1 MKKVIIILCTVFAAV
16 CAVLTVVSPDYLSMI
31 IVVVMTLV
39 IAAGFVF
46 GIIPNMLFCA
56 GLKQG
61 QKSVDR
67 VREVRADNV
76 WTAVTNIKPFF
87 KQKKLDDL
95 F

>member
-1 MKKVIIILCTVFAAV
+1 MKKVIIILCTVFAAI
-16 CAVLTVVSPDYLSMI
+16 CAVMAVISPDYLSMI

-46 GIIPNMLFCA
+46 GLIPNLLFCA

-67 VREVRADNV
+67 VREVHADNV

-87 KQKKLDDL
+87 KQ
-95 F
+95 